1 MGLSGTLHTFPLG
14 ELLQWMGSA
23 GKTGILA
30 VRGER
35 YTKRLFFRDGVIVS
49 SSSDDPTEHLG
60 QFLLSHGRITE
71 EDLRKGLETQGRT
84 KVLLGRILIMVGL
97 INEEE
102 LRKLLA
108 MKAEETIFSL
118 FFWEDAHFEF
128 NDEPLARD
136 LHVTISLPVQDVLL
150 KGLTLIDELRHIR
163 QVLGSSAT
171 VLEPTDAPA
180 PELPQ
185 RSLEKRILDLVDG
198 ERSITDICLAVHASE
213 FTVSK
218 HLFDFFESGV
228 LKLLKKIEST
238 GPMEGIDRFHLAPD
252 ELVARGRDA
261 LESGKLDDAVELLR
275 RAVESNPLDLEC
287 KKLYDDAAVRF
298 RDHAYGNSMKP
309 DKVPVLLRDFSELTA
324 EELHPEE
331 GFLLSRIN
339 GSWDLK
345 SIIDIS
351 PLGEVE
357 ALLIMKRL
365 LDRGII
371 ELR

>member
-35 YTKRLFFRDGVIVS
+35 YTKRLFFKGGVIVS
-49 SSSDDPTEHLG
+49 TTSDDPTEHLG

-71 EDLRKGLETQGRT
+71 EDLRKGLETQVRT
-84 KVLLGRILIMVGL
+84 KVLLGRILIMVGV
-97 INEEE
+97 ISEEE
-102 LRKLLA
+102 LRGLLA

-118 FFWEDAHFEF
+118 FFLEDAHFEF
-128 NDEPLARD
+128 TDEGLPRD
-136 LHVTISLPVQDVLL
+136 LHVTITLQVQDVLL
-150 KGLTLIDELRHIR
+150 KGLSLIDELRHIR
-163 QVLGSSAT
+163 RVLGSSAT
-171 VLEPTDAPA
+171 VLERGDAPVPQL
-180 PELPQ
+180 PE

-198 ERSITDICLAVHASE
+198 QRSITDICLAVHASDY
-213 FTVSK
+213 TVSR
-218 HLFDFFESGV
+218 HLFEFSETGV
-228 LKLLKKIEST
+228 LKLTKKIEST
-238 GPMEGIDRFHLAPD
+238 GPIEGIDRFHLAPD

-261 LESGKLDDAVELLR
+261 LESGVLDDAVAFLR
-275 RAVESNPLDLEC
+275 RAVEANPLDLEC
-287 KKLYDDAAVRF
+287 KKLYDKAALQF

-309 DKVPVLLRDFSELTA
+309 DKVPALLRDFSELTT
-324 EELHPEE
+324 EELKPEE

-339 GSWDLK
+339 GTWDLK